1 MLNFILPPIIG
12 AAIGY
17 ITNDIAIRML
27 FHPRKAHYIGKWRIP
42 FTPGLIPKE
51 KDRIAQSIGNV
62 VSTQLLNTDVVSD
75 ALTSDEML
83 EKLRNALFDFAE
95 KNKTNEQTVGEV
107 IKRLVPDEVLND
119 TSYDLKKTVSEC
131 VYKKL
136 IELNLGEKLTAI
148 VLTKAKERLSSSI
161 LGMFASMMDDSFIE
175 SLSGPAGELIDG
187 LIKEHSKEVID
198 NVFDSEA
205 EKIKSARICDL
216 LDKYEDK
223 LPQLIDML
231 VYSYK
236 KIIKK
241 NLSRIMENINLAGVV
256 RERVE
261 SFDVVQLENMIFGI
275 MRKELRA
282 IVYLGALLGFILGC
296 INIFI

>member
-1 MLNFILPPIIG
+1 MLNFVLPPLIG

-62 VSTQLLNTDVVSD
+62 VSTQLLSTDVVSD

-83 EKLRNALFDFAE
+83 EKLRSALFDFVE
-95 KNKTNEQTVGEV
+95 KNKNNEMTVEEV
-107 IKRLVPDEVLND
+107 IKKLVPDDVLDD
-119 TSYDLKKTVSEC
+119 TKYDLKKTVSEC

-161 LGMFASMMDDSFIE
+161 LGMFASMMDDSFVE
-175 SLSGPAGELIDG
+175 SLSGPAGELIDE

-236 KIIKK
+236 KIIKR

-261 SFDVVQLENMIFGI
+261 SFDVIQLENMIFGI